1 MLHEIFLY
9 LYFQF
14 VLKTIRHSL
23 LKHILALPMVGKI
36 NASFKICSIDLGHP
50 VQEQFWDFCLSEIQ
64 TSARGGVKLEF
75 VQNLFDFI
83 RKFAIRLIRRGKKV

>member
-1 MLHEIFLY
+1 
-9 LYFQF
+9 
-14 VLKTIRHSL
+14 
-23 LKHILALPMVGKI
+23 MVGKI

-75 VQNLFDFI
+75 VQNPFNSI
-83 RKFAIRLIRRGKKV
+83 RKLTIDLKRQKNFEKFDKLQFEIRSIRKKKFEKFANSFVD